1 MEALLLVLF
10 YAVSWF
16 LKNRQQKTAHKQIE
30 SDPEWDPNDDK
41 EDSLSEPSWLEKFIE
56 NTNETL
62 KNTLLSD
69 FETSEKPSEYQE
81 EVEDKEPIYQSKE
94 KDQQEPKPK
103 IKQKKTLSAQ
113 SAYNKNVSIKTGGLA
128 NTLKSPSYIRD
139 AIILKEI
146 LGKPV
151 ALRKK

>member
-16 LKNRQQKTAHKQIE
+16 LKNRQQKAAHKQIE

-62 KNTLLSD
+62 KDTLLSD
-69 FETSEKPSEYQE
+69 FETSE
-81 EVEDKEPIYQSKE
+81 
-94 KDQQEPKPK
+94 
-103 IKQKKTLSAQ
+103 LSF
-113 SAYNKNVSIKTGGLA
+113 
-128 NTLKSPSYIRD
+128 D
-139 AIILKEI
+139 
-146 LGKPV
+146 
-151 ALRKK
+151 

>member
-16 LKNRQQKTAHKQIE
+16 LKNRQQKAAHKQIE
-30 SDPEWDPNDDK
+30 SDPEWDPNDEK

-62 KNTLLSD
+62 KDTLISD
-69 FETSEKPSEYQE
+69 FETLDESSEYQE
-81 EVEDKEPIYQSKE
+81 ELEDKEQIYQSKE
-94 KDQQEPKPK
+94 KGQKEPKPK
-103 IKQKKTLSAQ
+103 IKHKKTLSAQ
-113 SAYNKNVSIKTGGLA
+113 SAYNKNVGAKTGGLA
-128 NTLKSPSYIRD
+128 NTLKSSNYIRD